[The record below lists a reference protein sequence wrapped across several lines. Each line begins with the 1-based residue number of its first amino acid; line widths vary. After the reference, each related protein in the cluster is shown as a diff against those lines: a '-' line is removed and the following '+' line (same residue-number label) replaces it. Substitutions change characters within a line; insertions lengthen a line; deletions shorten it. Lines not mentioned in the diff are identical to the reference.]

1 MGCVCGSV
9 HAFDNLHGGFASL
22 PDRDATALDATND
35 YMAHDIRM
43 VVVPMATVA
52 DVNLSLQTPTGQGV
66 ERQQSLLIMA
76 LSSIF
81 NDLEVTLEDIVTT
94 AWTAPGMQRYEG
106 VGKLLL
112 EDGEMK
118 VLEGFKDGEQLV
130 LRNPIGAIALRL
142 LLAHT
147 SCISYIVEDANLIQ
161 YRDLSLIPEPGAR
174 TVAKRSDYPLIRDP
188 GQRWSYG
195 PTLEWAGKLNDPGAL
210 QQRLDMLSRR
220 TDVSRRNAN
229 GFPRNEDAST
239 AACRTH

>member
-9 HAFDNLHGGFASL
+9 NAFDNLHGGFASL
-22 PDRDATALDATND
+22 PDQDATALDATND

-52 DVNLSLQTPTGQGV
+52 DVSLSLQTPTGQGV
-66 ERQQSLLIMA
+66 ERQQSLSIMA

-94 AWTAPGMQRYEG
+94 AWTAPGMQRC
-106 VGKLLL
+106 
-112 EDGEMK
+112 
-118 VLEGFKDGEQLV
+118 
-130 LRNPIGAIALRL
+130 AIALRL

-195 PTLEWAGKLNDPGAL
+195 PTLEWAGKLNDPGAVL
-210 QQRLDMLSRR
+210 MMRAR
-220 TDVSRRNAN
+220 TLRV
-229 GFPRNEDAST
+229 
-239 AACRTH
+239 